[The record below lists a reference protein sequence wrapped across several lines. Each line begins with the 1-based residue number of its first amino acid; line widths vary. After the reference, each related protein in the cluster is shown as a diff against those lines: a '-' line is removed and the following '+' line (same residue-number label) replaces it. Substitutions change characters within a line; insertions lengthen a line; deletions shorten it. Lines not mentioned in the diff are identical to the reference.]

1 MRCRTVQRLISDEID
16 GRPAPRKRRSFE
28 KHLAACFTC
37 REYGERLRNLQ
48 AKSARPGAPAVPSG
62 YWEGSIA
69 RLREK
74 LETVR
79 PETGGRE
86 RIRRPVPA
94 VFPRWAWAGAAAL
107 VFAGVGLYFMLGPS
121 NKMLDHFPLSH
132 EEAAGR
138 LVAMLG
144 DDETLEAE
152 FDDLIQASILE
163 NSGEEI
169 SETRLLLY
177 GDSRFLDGLSED
189 ELLRLESHLDRE
201 LKI

>member
-16 GRPAPRKRRSFE
+16 GKLAPGKSRSLK
-28 KHLAACFTC
+28 KHLPACRSC
-37 REYGERLRNLQ
+37 REYEERLRDLQ
-48 AKSARPGAPAVPSG
+48 AKSAQTGVPAVPSG
-62 YWEGSIA
+62 YWEDSIA

-79 PETGGRE
+79 TETGGRE
-86 RIRRPVPA
+86 RIRWAVPPL
-94 VFPRWAWAGAAAL
+94 FPRWAWAGAAAL
-107 VFAGVGLYFMLGPS
+107 VFAGAGLYFVLGPS
-121 NKMLDHFPLSH
+121 NKMLDRFPLSH

-138 LVAMLG
+138 LIAMVG
-144 DDETLEAE
+144 DDESLEAE
-152 FDDLIQASILE
+152 FSDLIQASIFA

-169 SETRLLLY
+169 GDTQRLLY
-177 GDSRFLDGLSED
+177 AASRFLDGLSED